1 MPAEFVLPA
10 GLYWAA
16 PPDPPPE
23 EGFEL
28 SYREDDETPHY
39 FLYAQLSSLRL
50 ERFFMDAMRCLPPK
64 VKAVLEI
71 RRPEPAR
78 AASNDGRETD
88 RWASDVVPLE
98 DVLRVASKYSFQL
111 LHDGMVGFGAYDPD
125 SPLEVFLDDH
135 KLVSLFAPEVE
146 PFVPL
151 LESFGVPQVDQIAS
165 VLDVDHEHVPLFE
178 IPDRSPEPRR
188 EWLRRRRF
196 DPRWFAPAIQRALAM
211 TPQQDDDDAD
221 AADDADFEDEAS
233 DRLSFRDEGPADH
246 GEDSEGRGE
255 GRRDD
260 DASGGRGHRGGR
272 RTGRHDDPRGDD
284 ARSDDA
290 DDSDD

>member
-10 GLYWAA
+10 GLFWAA

-28 SYREDDETPHY
+28 AYRENDETPHY
-39 FLYAQLSSLRL
+39 FIYAQLSSLRL
-50 ERFFMDAMRCLPPK
+50 ERFFMEALRCLPPK
-64 VKAVLEI
+64 VHAVLEI
-71 RRPEPAR
+71 RRPEPDR
-78 AASNDGRETD
+78 AASPDSRETD
-88 RWASDVVPLE
+88 RWASELVPLE

-135 KLVSLFAPEVE
+135 KLVSLFSPEVE

-165 VLDVDHEHVPLFE
+165 ILDVDHEHVPLAE
-178 IPDRSPEPRR
+178 IPDRCPEPRR

-211 TPQQDDDDAD
+211 TPQEDDRADGDSGGADPDDDPDDDDAP
-221 AADDADFEDEAS
+221 
-233 DRLSFRDEGPADH
+233 GH
-246 GEDSEGRGE
+246 GGRGG
-255 GRRDD
+255 GRRD
-260 DASGGRGHRGGR
+260 GRGSDRDGA
-272 RTGRHDDPRGDD
+272 DDVG
-284 ARSDDA
+284 SDD
-290 DDSDD
+290 

>member
-10 GLYWAA
+10 GLFWAA

-39 FLYAQLSSLRL
+39 FIYAQLSSLRL
-50 ERFFMDAMRCLPPK
+50 ERFFMEAMRCLPPK
-64 VKAVLEI
+64 VHAVLEI
-71 RRPEPAR
+71 RRPDTDRQGAR
-78 AASNDGRETD
+78 DGRETD
-88 RWASDVVPLE
+88 RWASEVVPLE

-135 KLVSLFAPEVE
+135 KLVSLFSPEVE

-151 LESFGVPQVDQIAS
+151 LETFGVPQVDQIAS
-165 VLDVDHEHVPLFE
+165 VLDVDHEHVPLHE
-178 IPDRSPEPRR
+178 IPDRCPEPRR

-211 TPQQDDDDAD
+211 APQDDDRTDGGSD
-221 AADDADFEDEAS
+221 GLSDRDDDPDGDDDAP
-233 DRLSFRDEGPADH
+233 GPRGGGH
-246 GEDSEGRGE
+246 GTD
-255 GRRDD
+255 RRDD
-260 DASGGRGHRGGR
+260 RRPHRG
-272 RTGRHDDPRGDD
+272 
-284 ARSDDA
+284 DA
-290 DDSDD
+290 DDDDTDE